1 MSPIKHVT
9 SDTFANEVLESAK
22 PVVVDFYATW
32 CGPCRMIASMLE
44 QMAQELAEDVEF
56 RKVNIDDAHALAGSY
71 QVSDVP
77 TLLLVSGGQVVD
89 RLVGAVPVNELR
101 KRIASLL
108 NAPVSSAP

>member
-32 CGPCRMIASMLE
+32 CGPCRMIAPMLE
-44 QMAQELAEDVEF
+44 QLAQEFAEDVEF
-56 RKVNIDDAHALAGSY
+56 RKVNVDDAHELAGSY
-71 QVSDVP
+71 QVSAVP